1 MEMKTTIKHAM
12 FFLIG
17 YVAIGL
23 LVSFTSTGKKE
34 KNVENKLTKQERKDG
49 WILMFDGKTL
59 NGWRGLQS
67 KPISKNW
74 VVKDN
79 AIQVGGPIPDN
90 SSDILFDKKFMNF
103 DLKFEW
109 RVAKGGN
116 SGVYY
121 LAQEL
126 HPTSLVPGSVEYQ
139 ILDNIS
145 YPTNGALHASA
156 SLYDMVA
163 AEPQNAKP
171 TNEWNTGE
179 IIVNNGEV
187 IHKQNGVVVVKC
199 RLWTK
204 EWEDLVNSSKFKGTD
219 AIINLGG
226 KNHEGYIGLQV
237 HGGTEKDDY
246 VWFKNMKI
254 KVL

>member
-1 MEMKTTIKHAM
+1 MKRI
-12 FFLIG
+12 LQL
-17 YVAIGL
+17 GL
-23 LVSFTSTGKKE
+23 FIAVVLSSVISTKVGASTKE
-34 KNVENKLTKQERKDG
+34 KNEENTLTKQERKDG
-49 WILMFDGKTL
+49 WILMFDGKTF
-59 NGWRGLQS
+59 NGWRGPQS

-79 AIQVGGPIPDN
+79 VIRVGGTVTDTPG
-90 SSDILFDKKFMNF
+90 DILYDKKFKNF
-103 DLKFEW
+103 DFKFEW
-109 RVAKGGN
+109 RVAKGAN

-156 SLYDMVA
+156 SLYDMIP
-163 AEPQNAKP
+163 AEPQNAKL

-179 IIVNNGEV
+179 IIVKNGNV
-187 IHKQNGVVVVKC
+187 IHKQNGVIVVKY

-204 EWEDLVNSSKFKGTD
+204 DWETLVNSSKFKGTD

-237 HGGTEKDDY
+237 HGGIEKDDY

>member
-1 MEMKTTIKHAM
+1 MKNI
-12 FFLIG
+12 LQL
-17 YVAIGL
+17 GL
-23 LVSFTSTGKKE
+23 LITIVLSSFISTKISASTKE
-34 KNVENKLTKQERKDG
+34 KNVENKLTKQERKNG
-49 WILMFDGKTL
+49 WILMFDGITFKD
-59 NGWRGLQS
+59 WRGLQS

-79 AIQVGGPIPDN
+79 AIRVGGIVTDTPG
-90 SSDILFDKKFMNF
+90 DILYDKKFKNF
-103 DLKFEW
+103 HFKFEW
-109 RVAKGGN
+109 RVAKGAN

-156 SLYDMVA
+156 SLYDMIP

-179 IIVNNGEV
+179 IIVYNGEV
-187 IHKQNGVVVVKC
+187 IHKQNGVVVVKY

-204 EWEDLVNSSKFKGTD
+204 EWKDMVNSSKFKGTE

-237 HGGTEKDDY
+237 HGGIGKDDY

>member
-1 MEMKTTIKHAM
+1 ML
-12 FFLIG
+12 FLIG
-17 YVAIGL
+17 FLVIGL
-23 LVSFTSTGKKE
+23 LGSLTSTCKE
-34 KNVENKLTKQERKDG
+34 EQTADNKLTKQERKNG
-49 WILMFDGKTL
+49 WMLMFDGKTF

-67 KPISKNW
+67 KPISENW
-74 VVKDN
+74 QVKDN
-79 AIQVGGPIPDN
+79 TIQVGGGITYTPG
-90 SSDILFDKKFMNF
+90 DILFDKKFRNF
-103 DLKFEW
+103 HLKFEW
-109 RVAKGGN
+109 RVAKGAN

-145 YPTNGALHASA
+145 YPDNGALHASA

-187 IHKQNGVVVVKC
+187 VHMQNGVVVVKY

-204 EWEDLVNSSKFKGTD
+204 EWEDMVNSSKFKGTD

-226 KNHEGYIGLQV
+226 KNHEGYIGLQY
-237 HGGTEKDDY
+237 HGGIEKDDY
-246 VWFKNMKI
+246 VWFKNLKI